1 VRDGVSMK
9 HTMSTSIE
17 QRRYEF
23 DDAQNAT
30 FSSLATA
37 MIFVSR
43 AILLLS
49 LEVAAAAIVLARS
62 TLAATAIL
70 APVDIAI
77 VVIGWQL
84 HQAAKHFR
92 RIALTRGNDIQNLI
106 VALNEMVVVHRVQRW
121 LLICVVTIVAIA
133 LATTIVSR

>member
-1 VRDGVSMK
+1 MSIK

-37 MIFVSR
+37 MMFV
-43 AILLLS
+43 AGAMLLLS
-49 LEVAAAAIVLARS
+49 IVVGAAAIVLARS
-62 TLAATAIL
+62 SLVASAIL
-70 APVDIAI
+70 APLDIAI
-77 VVIGWQL
+77 VVMAGQL
-84 HQAAKHFR
+84 YRAAKHFR

-106 VALNEMVVVHRVQRW
+106 VALNDMVAVYRVQRW
-121 LLICVVTIVAIA
+121 LWISVLAVVVVA
-133 LATTIVSR
+133 LATTIVSQ